1 MEATRAHVGAAS
13 RAAIAGRSILI
24 TGAASGIG
32 RETALLMAEHGA
44 SLTLCDLEDM
54 ALSEVLQEVESRGGR
69 GQLVRCDVTDSQ
81 EVESA
86 VACATRSF
94 GALDAAFN
102 CAGISTTSAGASAPV
117 ADIAPEGW
125 KRVLD
130 VNLTGV
136 WNCMR
141 FELAVMQRQGH
152 GSIVNAASIAGLVAL
167 RQSGAYVAAKHAVVG
182 LTRTA
187 ALEYASMGIRVN
199 AVCPGFVDTP
209 MLQGLQTSRGTGLT
223 ANVPAGRLAQPGEI
237 AAAVIWLCSDA
248 SSFVNGAVLPVDGG
262 YTAG

>member
-1 MEATRAHVGAAS
+1 MESTRARAAS
-13 RAAIAGRSILI
+13 SGAAIAGRSILI

-44 SLTLCDLEDM
+44 SLTLCDLDDSP
-54 ALSEVLQEVESRGGR
+54 LPEVLQEVERRGGR
-69 GQLVRCDVTDSQ
+69 GQWVRCDVTDPQ
-81 EVESA
+81 RVESA
-86 VACATRSF
+86 VACAARAF
-94 GALDAAFN
+94 GSLDAAFN
-102 CAGISTTSAGASAPV
+102 CAGISTTSAGAHAPL

-125 KRVLD
+125 KRVLE

-141 FELAVMQRQGH
+141 FELAAMQRQGH

-167 RQSGAYVAAKHAVVG
+167 RHSGAYVAAKHAVVG
-182 LTRTA
+182 VTRTA
-187 ALEYASMGIRVN
+187 ALEYASTGIRVN

-209 MLQGLQTSRGTGLT
+209 MLRSLQASRGTVLT
-223 ANVPAGRLAQPGEI
+223 TNVPAGRLAHPGEI
-237 AAAVIWLCSDA
+237 AAAVVWLCSDA